1 MLPYRIL
8 MLSGI
13 GPSDHLQQ
21 YGIPVHVDAP
31 DVGQHF
37 ADHFQLVLNWR
48 LRDPSKGYAVGSDN
62 PLFSEPQYGT
72 GSHISWVTSTTGPRS
87 GLAAAVDA
95 DDASDPNGGGDG
107 AGDRQQSHY
116 LLRTT
121 QATMETLIDYESDPS
136 VPGDHDGDTMIAASA
151 NPPDGSHIAS
161 VMVGLKPTSRGT
173 VRLRSARIADPP
185 LIDPNYLA
193 TAVDRWAWREGV
205 RGVVAL
211 MTAPNTTLG
220 RGVVDGETP
229 PPENAGGPALTTS
242 STDEEIEAR
251 VRAAGYNTYHPMGS
265 CAMGRVVDPADLR
278 VVGVEGLRVVDA
290 SVIPIAIG
298 AHTQAPVYALAER
311 AAAMIAGRA

>member
-1 MLPYRIL
+1 

-13 GPSDHLQQ
+13 GPPDQLQQ
-21 YGIPVHVDAP
+21 YGIRVHVNAS

-48 LRDPSKGYAVGSDN
+48 LRDPSKGYAIGSDN

-87 GLAAAVDA
+87 GLAAAINA
-95 DDASDPNGGGDG
+95 DDSDSDSSTS
-107 AGDRQQSHY
+107 GDRQQSHY

-151 NPPDGSHIAS
+151 NPPDGTHIAS

-173 VRLRSARIADPP
+173 VKLRSANVTDYP

-220 RGVVDGETP
+220 RHIVDSETP
-229 PPENAGGPALTTS
+229 PPTNAGGPALTTN
-242 STDEEIEAR
+242 STDDEIEAR

-265 CAMGRVVDPADLR
+265 CSMGRVVDPADLR
-278 VVGVEGLRVVDA
+278 VIGVEGLRVVDA

-298 AHTQAPVYALAER
+298 AHTQAPVYALAEH